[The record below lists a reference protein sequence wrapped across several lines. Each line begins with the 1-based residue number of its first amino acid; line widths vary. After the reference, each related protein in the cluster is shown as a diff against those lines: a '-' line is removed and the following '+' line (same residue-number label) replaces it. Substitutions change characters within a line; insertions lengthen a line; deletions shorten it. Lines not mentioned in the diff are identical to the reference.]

1 MHYLYE
7 RSKYMELDKYLDRIK
22 NGEEDALR
30 ELYELIK
37 NNIYSFAL
45 SILRNHDD
53 AIDTLQETFINIYR
67 NIDKYESKSKP
78 LAWIYTITKN
88 VAYSKIRSNKKT
100 INIEEIEF
108 VTHHNYDDK
117 LLIETILKALSE
129 EERKIVIL
137 HVVNGFKF
145 HEIARI
151 LDLKLSTT
159 LSKYNRAM
167 KKLKLLLKKGEE

>member
-1 MHYLYE
+1 
-7 RSKYMELDKYLDRIK
+7 MELDKYLDRIK
-22 NGEEDALR
+22 NGEEDALK

-45 SILRNHDD
+45 SILRNHED
-53 AIDTLQETFINIYR
+53 AVDALQETFINIYH
-67 NIDKYESKSKP
+67 NIDKYESRSKP

-88 VAYSKIRSNKKT
+88 IAYSKIRSNKKT

-117 LLIETILKALSE
+117 LLIETILKSLSD

-145 HEIARI
+145 HEIARL

-167 KKLKLLLKKGEE
+167 KKLKLLLKEGE

>member
-1 MHYLYE
+1 
-7 RSKYMELDKYLDRIK
+7 MELDKYLDRIK
-22 NGEEDALR
+22 NGEEDALK

-45 SILRNHDD
+45 SILKSHED
-53 AIDTLQETFINIYR
+53 ALDTLQETFISVYH

-88 VAYSKIRSNKKT
+88 IAYSKIRSNKK
-100 INIEEIEF
+100 IVNIEEIEF

-117 LLIETILKALSE
+117 LLIETILKTLSE

-167 KKLKLLLKKGEE
+167 KKLKLLLKEDE

>member
-88 VAYSKIRSNKKT
+88 IAYTKIRSNKKT

-167 KKLKLLLKKGEE
+167 KKLKLLLKEGEE

>member
-1 MHYLYE
+1 MRYLYE

-22 NGEEDALR
+22 NGEEDALK

-45 SILRNHDD
+45 SILRNHED
-53 AIDTLQETFINIYR
+53 AMDTLQETFIHVYH
-67 NIDKYESKSKP
+67 NIDRYENKNKP

-88 VAYSKIRSNKKT
+88 IAYSKIRSDKKT

-108 VTHHNYDDK
+108 VSHHNYDDK
-117 LLIETILKALSE
+117 LLIETLLKALSE
-129 EERKIVIL
+129 EERNIVVL

-159 LSKYNRAM
+159 LSKYHRAM
-167 KKLKLLLKKGEE
+167 KKLKLLLKDGEE

>member
-1 MHYLYE
+1 
-7 RSKYMELDKYLDRIK
+7 MELDKYLDRIK

-45 SILRNHDD
+45 SILRNHED
-53 AIDTLQETFINIYR
+53 AMDTLQETFLLVYH
-67 NIDKYESKSKP
+67 NIDKYENKNKP

-108 VTHHNYDDK
+108 VVHHNYDDK

-129 EERKIVIL
+129 EDRNIVVL
-137 HVVNGFKF
+137 HVVDGFKF
-145 HEIARI
+145 YEVARI

-159 LSKYNRAM
+159 LSKYHRAM
-167 KKLKLLLKKGEE
+167 KRLKLLLKEGE

>member
-1 MHYLYE
+1 
-7 RSKYMELDKYLDRIK
+7 MELDKYLDRIK
-22 NGEEDALR
+22 NGEEDALK
-30 ELYELIK
+30 ELYELVK

-45 SILRNHDD
+45 SILRNHED
-53 AIDTLQETFINIYR
+53 AMDTLQETFIHVYH
-67 NIDKYESKSKP
+67 NIDRYENKNKP

-88 VAYSKIRSNKKT
+88 IAYSKIRSDKKT

-108 VTHHNYDDK
+108 VSHHNYDDK
-117 LLIETILKALSE
+117 LLIETLLKALSE
-129 EERKIVIL
+129 EERNIVVL

-159 LSKYNRAM
+159 LSKYHRAM
-167 KKLKLLLKKGEE
+167 KKLKLLLKDGEE

>member
-1 MHYLYE
+1 
-7 RSKYMELDKYLDRIK
+7 MELDKYLDRIK
-22 NGEEDALR
+22 NGEEDALK

-45 SILRNHDD
+45 SILRNHED
-53 AIDTLQETFINIYR
+53 AVDALQETFINIYH
-67 NIDKYESKSKP
+67 NIDKYESRSKP

-88 VAYSKIRSNKKT
+88 IAYSKIRSNKKT

-117 LLIETILKALSE
+117 LLIETILKSLSE

-145 HEIARI
+145 HEIARL

-167 KKLKLLLKKGEE
+167 KKLKLLLKEGE

>member
-1 MHYLYE
+1 MRYLYE

-22 NGEEDALR
+22 NGEEDALK
-30 ELYELIK
+30 ELYELVK

-45 SILRNHDD
+45 SILRNHED
-53 AIDTLQETFINIYR
+53 AMDTLQETFIHVYH
-67 NIDKYESKSKP
+67 NIDRYENQNKP

-88 VAYSKIRSNKKT
+88 IAYSKIRSDKKT

-108 VTHHNYDDK
+108 VSHHNYDDK
-117 LLIETILKALSE
+117 LLIETLLKALSE
-129 EERKIVIL
+129 EERNIVVL

-159 LSKYNRAM
+159 LSKYHRAM
-167 KKLKLLLKKGEE
+167 KKLKLLLKDGEE

>member
-1 MHYLYE
+1 
-7 RSKYMELDKYLDRIK
+7 MELDKYLDRIK
-22 NGEEDALR
+22 NGEEDALK

-45 SILRNHDD
+45 SILKSHED
-53 AIDTLQETFINIYR
+53 ALDTLQETFISVYH
-67 NIDKYESKSKP
+67 NIDKYKSKSKP

-88 VAYSKIRSNKKT
+88 IAYSKIRSNKK
-100 INIEEIEF
+100 IVNIEEIEF

-117 LLIETILKALSE
+117 LLIETILKTLSE

-167 KKLKLLLKKGEE
+167 KKLKLLLKEDE

>member
-1 MHYLYE
+1 MRYLYE

-22 NGEEDALR
+22 NGEEDALK
-30 ELYELIK
+30 ELYELVK

-53 AIDTLQETFINIYR
+53 AMDTLQETFINVYH
-67 NIDKYESKSKP
+67 NIDRYENKNKP

-88 VAYSKIRSNKKT
+88 IAYSKIRSDKKT

-108 VTHHNYDDK
+108 VSHHNYDDK
-117 LLIETILKALSE
+117 LLIETLLKALSE
-129 EERKIVIL
+129 EERNIVVL

-159 LSKYNRAM
+159 LSKYHRAM
-167 KKLKLLLKKGEE
+167 KKLKLLLKDGEE

>member
-1 MHYLYE
+1 
-7 RSKYMELDKYLDRIK
+7 MELDKYLDRIK
-22 NGEEDALR
+22 NREEDALK
-30 ELYELIK
+30 ELYELMK
-37 NNIYSFAL
+37 NQIYSFAL
-45 SILRNHDD
+45 SILRNHED
-53 AIDTLQETFINIYR
+53 AIDTLQETFINIYH

-88 VAYSKIRSNKKT
+88 IAYSKIRSNKKT

-108 VTHHNYDDK
+108 VHHHNYDDK
-117 LLIETILKALSE
+117 LLVETILKSLNE
-129 EERKIVIL
+129 EERKIVVL

-167 KKLKLLLKKGEE
+167 KKLKLLLKEGEE

>member
-1 MHYLYE
+1 MRYLYE

-22 NGEEDALR
+22 NGEEDALK
-30 ELYELIK
+30 ELYELVK

-45 SILRNHDD
+45 SILRNHED
-53 AIDTLQETFINIYR
+53 AMDTLQETFIHVYH
-67 NIDKYESKSKP
+67 NIDRYENKNKP

-88 VAYSKIRSNKKT
+88 IAYSKIRSDKKT

-108 VTHHNYDDK
+108 VSHHNYDDK
-117 LLIETILKALSE
+117 LLIETLLKALSE
-129 EERKIVIL
+129 EERNIVVL

-159 LSKYNRAM
+159 LSKYHRAM
-167 KKLKLLLKKGEE
+167 KKLKLLLKDGEE

>member
-1 MHYLYE
+1 
-7 RSKYMELDKYLDRIK
+7 MELDKYLDRIK

-30 ELYELIK
+30 DLYELTK

-45 SILRNHDD
+45 SILRNHED
-53 AIDTLQETFINIYR
+53 AIDTLQETFISVYH

-88 VAYSKIRSNKKT
+88 IAYSKIRSNKKT
-100 INIEEIEF
+100 VNIEEIEF

-117 LLIETILKALSE
+117 LLVETILKALSE

-145 HEIARI
+145 REIARI

-167 KKLKLLLKKGEE
+167 KKLKLLLKEDE